1 MKESC
6 PSSTLTKV
14 RPTTNVHLRITRMVI
29 RDRTNS
35 SLSSAVR
42 NDKSSGTPDTPVS
55 KSHLSKRFSIL
66 HAPFGSKS
74 HQSGNGQSSSET
86 AWTDSSDNLLP
97 PRPFV
102 DDETPA
108 SNRSNSQRYSIGSF
122 KRFGLSLTGGG
133 SRSRKNSQAVP
144 PSAGLRTAATNTSI
158 TVAGSNSTARIRHL
172 ANNNKSTPSLLL
184 SNAMSSSN
192 SSKDTASICSH
203 SSRLISAPIYL
214 EPAPIMTP
222 LRPPPQPPI
231 SQPLPPLS
239 PALMSSALLPDLPNN
254 PETEKCHDMDVGLPP
269 PIRPLEIKKNTSSK
283 LNTAI
288 QESGRQDD
296 KDDKR
301 PAVGA
306 TATIIDVMSTEWIS
320 DKALLLLQ
328 DLTERVDDLSK
339 LIQSSRATAAALS
352 KRKNFGTKHEHCHA
366 RLLPEPPKDPIPPP
380 PQGTETMA
388 GIITSKVIPMLSPSP
403 SRSSS
408 STPCSASSFGS
419 PASTPMSETSLSS
432 ISRPSPLPKD
442 SIPPSS
448 STRDSVGDMFFTAVI
463 PPLDPD
469 EEEDVEEC
477 NADSTP
483 TATKKETSTT
493 TASAAAVAAARAT
506 LLTDLVLEVQRE
518 IKSCRSSITSLMS
531 PLMSRLNQDFS
542 SSSSPS
548 FLAPSAITAPAAEA
562 TSQRNLASEP
572 AADHCGHRGRNR
584 SRRESFVNSLPSLE
598 DFGVFQN
605 ELTSAPLADLPT
617 SVAATSHSPS
627 TETRSSPSA
636 ALTMQTPVLSS
647 TLSSQQQ
654 QKDQQYQQT
663 LMGKQPMPAVC
674 MGSAIVTAPLPSI
687 TGVYEEKQLIKPPL
701 HVVDPLALS
710 SSSSSFSSTSSPLP
724 PPTVLPLSALSS
736 SSSSPSSLSPSSAN
750 TLAVMH
756 KMSQLLRQL
765 EARVALYE
773 QEWPHL
779 VGMLLY
785 HDERLTRLEMDAGDD
800 ASLVGAVQ
808 LPEGLSSYSSSSSS
822 ALSSFNIS
830 MKKEKQRVHPPSAMF
845 TAASVSA
852 NDGPTSSDPCLS
864 SVPLQHADMSPFSTE
879 LAQREERR
887 VHMAQNTSLWEQQQ
901 QEKRILSNQHSY
913 CAQSVSSS
921 SSPMSQ
927 PITRAGVLPT
937 SSTSSSSSMSAAHP
951 SAKQR
956 AIAGNLKDVDGDE
969 EEKYGYVGEYGSSS
983 AHSCDAS
990 RQSWPFWDQEAVQT
1004 LMAEIQALRARI
1016 EAQNGEWNRKYSD
1029 LHEEVL
1035 RHMFGHLSDHDE
1047 SDY

>member
-1 MKESC
+1 
-6 PSSTLTKV
+6 
-14 RPTTNVHLRITRMVI
+14 
-29 RDRTNS
+29 
-35 SLSSAVR
+35 
-42 NDKSSGTPDTPVS
+42 
-55 KSHLSKRFSIL
+55 
-66 HAPFGSKS
+66 
-74 HQSGNGQSSSET
+74 
-86 AWTDSSDNLLP
+86 
-97 PRPFV
+97 
-102 DDETPA
+102 
-108 SNRSNSQRYSIGSF
+108 
-122 KRFGLSLTGGG
+122 
-133 SRSRKNSQAVP
+133 
-144 PSAGLRTAATNTSI
+144 
-158 TVAGSNSTARIRHL
+158 
-172 ANNNKSTPSLLL
+172 
-184 SNAMSSSN
+184 MSSSN

-269 PIRPLEIKKNTSSK
+269 PIRPLEIKKNASSK
-283 LNTAI
+283 INTAI
-288 QESGRQDD
+288 QGSGRQND
-296 KDDKR
+296 KDDKT

-306 TATIIDVMSTEWIS
+306 TATIIGVVSTEWIS

-328 DLTERVDDLSK
+328 DLTERVDD
-339 LIQSSRATAAALS
+339 
-352 KRKNFGTKHEHCHA
+352 F
-366 RLLPEPPKDPIPPP
+366 
-380 PQGTETMA
+380 
-388 GIITSKVIPMLSPSP
+388 
-403 SRSSS
+403 
-408 STPCSASSFGS
+408 
-419 PASTPMSETSLSS
+419 
-432 ISRPSPLPKD
+432 
-442 SIPPSS
+442 S

-463 PPLDPD
+463 PPLDPG
-469 EEEDVEEC
+469 EEENAEEC
-477 NADSTP
+477 KADSTP

-636 ALTMQTPVLSS
+636 ALTMLTPVLSS
-647 TLSSQQQ
+647 TLSYQQQ
-654 QKDQQYQQT
+654 QQDQQYQQT

-674 MGSAIVTAPLPSI
+674 MGSAIVTAPLPTI
-687 TGVYEEKQLIKPPL
+687 TGVYEEKLLIKSPL
-701 HVVDPLALS
+701 HTVDPLVLS
-710 SSSSSFSSTSSPLP
+710 SSSSSFTSTSSPLP
-724 PPTVLPLSALSS
+724 PPTVLPPSALS
-736 SSSSPSSLSPSSAN
+736 SSSSPSSLSSSSAK

-808 LPEGLSSYSSSSSS
+808 LPEGFSSSYSPSSSS

-830 MKKEKQRVHPPSAMF
+830 MKKEKQRMHPPSAMF

-887 VHMAQNTSLWEQQQ
+887 VHMAQNTSLWEQQH

-913 CAQSVSSS
+913 CAHSVSSS

-937 SSTSSSSSMSAAHP
+937 SSTSSSSSMSASHP

-956 AIAGNLKDVDGDE
+956 AIAGNPKDVDGDE

-1004 LMAEIQALRARI
+1004 LMAEIQALRARV